1 MKPHYSGLKGGEH
14 NNSKKPKALKTEDGR
29 TSTNGIQG
37 LNDTVL
43 HLLPAACCTDQWE
56 MEYRPGF
63 FSKTNKQRAH
73 LITYAIYLC
82 KQKAL

>member
-43 HLLPAACCTDQWE
+43 HLLPAACCTDQ
-56 MEYRPGF
+56 
-63 FSKTNKQRAH
+63 
-73 LITYAIYLC
+73 
-82 KQKAL
+82 